1 MPESGFLILDEKS
14 FNLHQSLASEIEYM
28 SSAKHTELETIADW
42 MEYIQTLH
50 VREIDLSLDRVNQV
64 YRRMY
69 PTGVSFKVVT
79 VAGTN
84 GKGST
89 SELIYSIYHQAGY
102 KTAKFTSP
110 HISRFN
116 ERFSIADCD
125 VSDEVLLAAFVRVEE
140 YRNDTR
146 ITYFEYGILLAI
158 ELFEQAKIQIAVI
171 EVGLGGRLDA
181 SNILDADLAI
191 VTSLS
196 IDHVAWLGSTL
207 EQIGREKI
215 GIARADAPCI
225 LGLAEPPQS
234 IVDYCRQLSIE
245 PLMLGIDFNVQSKP
259 ELDHWTWQGETQAH
273 LDLPLPF
280 GQRGHQLSNAAL
292 AVQAVESMLESFP
305 VNHDEISRGISEA
318 SLAGRCQLVSK
329 SPYIV
334 LDVAHNVSSIAGLLE
349 FIQGLKIEGQIHA
362 VCGMLADKQITESLS
377 QLLPLVDFWHLATID
392 NIRSAQAR
400 DIQGLLQDVWHESPL
415 QADFQSQTYD
425 TVVSAFQAAKQ
436 RLQSDDCLVVFGS
449 FFVVSDIIGLIKR

>member
-1 MPESGFLILDEKS
+1 
-14 FNLHQSLASEIEYM
+14 M
-28 SSAKHTELETIADW
+28 SSAKHPELKTIADW

-50 VREIDLSLDRVNQV
+50 VREIDLSLDRVDQV

-69 PTGVSFKVVT
+69 PAGVSFKVVT

-89 SELIYSIYHQAGY
+89 SELIYSIYHHAGY
-102 KTAKFTSP
+102 KAAKFTSP

-125 VSDEVLLAAFVRVEE
+125 VDDDALLAAFARVEE
-140 YRNDTR
+140 YRDDIR

-158 ELFEQAKIQIAVI
+158 ELFEQAKIEIAVI

-207 EQIGREKI
+207 EEIGREKI
-215 GIARADAPCI
+215 GIARTDAPCI

-234 IVDYCRQLSIE
+234 ILDYCRKLSIE
-245 PLMLGIDFNVQSKP
+245 PLMLGIDFKAQCNP
-259 ELDHWTWQGETQAH
+259 ELDYWTWQGRTQSH
-273 LDLPLPF
+273 LGLPLPF
-280 GQRGHQLSNAAL
+280 AQRGHQISNAAL
-292 AVQAVESMLESFP
+292 AVQAVESMSKCFP
-305 VNHDEISRGISEA
+305 VNHDEISRGISAA
-318 SLAGRCQLVSK
+318 SIAGRCQIVAK

-349 FIQGLKIEGQIHA
+349 FVEGLKIEGRIHA
-362 VCGMLADKQITESLS
+362 VCGMLADKQIAESLG
-377 QLLPLVDFWHLATID
+377 QLLTFVDFWHLATID
-392 NIRSAQAR
+392 NIRSAEAR
-400 DIQGLLQDVWHESPL
+400 GIQDLLQDVWFNRAQNSKGPL
-415 QADFQSQTYD
+415 AADIQSEVYD
-425 TVVSAFQAAKQ
+425 SVVSAFHAAKHKL
-436 RLQSDDCLVVFGS
+436 RRDDCLIVFGS
-449 FFVVSDIIGLIKR
+449 FFVVSDIIALNNG